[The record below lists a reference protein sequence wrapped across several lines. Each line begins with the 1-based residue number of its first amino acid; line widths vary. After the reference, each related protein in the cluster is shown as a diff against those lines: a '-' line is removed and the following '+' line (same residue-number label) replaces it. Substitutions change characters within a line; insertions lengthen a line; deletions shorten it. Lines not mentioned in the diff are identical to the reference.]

1 MTPLTR
7 STIKGLEYAMFT
19 ATSGSYSATYDA
31 PAPLAMAAVTASTEQ
46 TADAQTATVAW
57 ETNNVSTSKVLLG
70 TSPDQLSESTVQ
82 EDSTRR
88 HSLVVDELK
97 PKTKY
102 YYRVAST
109 DLSGKEQIL
118 PAPSEAPATFT
129 TAASDKVEPDATSPT
144 VTALPGGTA
153 VLRWTT
159 NEPTTAVVQLGESAT
174 ELKERA
180 REIDPIRQHS
190 VVLTGLDP
198 ETTYWLKVESADVA
212 GNEVVSK
219 VITFET
225 PEWGVADQMTA
236 SFKRGIVQG
245 GATIDEADLGS
256 ITLAG
261 SRTTARKGT
270 FVSGVLDA
278 QAMVDWHK
286 ALWHAQVPSGSKLV
300 VSVRTGSTL
309 EPDKTWSDWSTVDSK
324 GQITGS
330 SRYIQYK
337 LKMTSPVAA
346 AAPILYGIGFSNDGA
361 PQPEEHEGS

>member
-1 MTPLTR
+1 
-7 STIKGLEYAMFT
+7 MFN
-19 ATSGSYSATYDA
+19 ATSGSYSATYSA
-31 PAPLAMAAVTASTEQ
+31 AAPLTMAAATASTEQ

-70 TSPDQLSESTVQ
+70 TSPSQLSESTVQ

-129 TAASDKVEPDATSPT
+129 TAASDNVEPTATSPT

-159 NEPTTAVVQLGESAT
+159 NEPTTAVVQLGESGT

-180 REIDPIRQHS
+180 RAIDPIRQHS
-190 VVLTGLDP
+190 VVLTDLDP
-198 ETTYWLKVESADVA
+198 ETTYSLKVESADVA

-219 VITFET
+219 MITFET

-236 SFKRGIVQG
+236 SFKRGIV
-245 GATIDEADLGS
+245 
-256 ITLAG
+256 
-261 SRTTARKGT
+261 
-270 FVSGVLDA
+270 
-278 QAMVDWHK
+278 K
-286 ALWHAQVPSGSKLV
+286 ALP
-300 VSVRTGSTL
+300 
-309 EPDKTWSDWSTVDSK
+309 P
-324 GQITGS
+324 
-330 SRYIQYK
+330 
-337 LKMTSPVAA
+337 
-346 AAPILYGIGFSNDGA
+346 
-361 PQPEEHEGS
+361 

>member
-1 MTPLTR
+1 
-7 STIKGLEYAMFT
+7 
-19 ATSGSYSATYDA
+19 
-31 PAPLAMAAVTASTEQ
+31 MAAATARTEQ

-97 PKTKY
+97 PKTTY

-129 TAASDKVEPDATSPT
+129 TAASDKVEPNATSPT

-174 ELKERA
+174 NLKERA
-180 REIDPIRQHS
+180 RAIDPIRQHS

-198 ETTYWLKVESADVA
+198 ETTYWLKVESAD
-212 GNEVVSK
+212 E
-219 VITFET
+219 
-225 PEWGVADQMTA
+225 
-236 SFKRGIVQG
+236 R
-245 GATIDEADLGS
+245 ATKWS
-256 ITLAG
+256 
-261 SRTTARKGT
+261 AR
-270 FVSGVLDA
+270 
-278 QAMVDWHK
+278 
-286 ALWHAQVPSGSKLV
+286 
-300 VSVRTGSTL
+300 
-309 EPDKTWSDWSTVDSK
+309 
-324 GQITGS
+324 
-330 SRYIQYK
+330 
-337 LKMTSPVAA
+337 
-346 AAPILYGIGFSNDGA
+346 
-361 PQPEEHEGS
+361 